1 MVDEGM
7 MPLLFLALASASLV
21 VTHLALSHPLRA
33 PLVRLLGERG
43 FLLLYSAVALAVI
56 WWMAQ
61 AFRAA
66 PAGDLGGA
74 SGSAGW
80 IAASGLTIPALVLFF
95 GSLRGNPAPPT
106 VSASQ
111 PVNRMPTGVFR
122 VTRHPM
128 MWSFALW
135 AVAHLAL
142 LWSWRTTIVA
152 IAVLILAMA
161 GAAGQDRR
169 KRRALPGW
177 REWESQTTFWPRWSA
192 MPSAGWV
199 LWAAALA
206 AWLAI
211 TWAHIP
217 LGGVPA
223 GLWSWWTAL

>member
-1 MVDEGM
+1 MVDAGM

-21 VTHLALSHPLRA
+21 ATHLALSHPLRA
-33 PLVRLLGERG
+33 PLVRRLGERG

-56 WWMAQ
+56 WWMAH

-66 PAGDLGGA
+66 PAGDLDGA

-95 GSLRGNPAPPT
+95 GSLRGNPALPA

-111 PVNRMPTGVFR
+111 MGNRVPTGVFR

-135 AVAHLAL
+135 AVAHLVL

-152 IAVLILAMA
+152 IAVLILALG

-192 MPSAGWV
+192 MLSAGWL

-206 AWLAI
+206 AWLVI

-223 GLWSWWTAL
+223 GLWSW